1 MARNNHMNNKFLAVA
16 EFDVTKMTLQSDDS
30 TAGWDGSVLPVG
42 SYSATNGKCVIPD
55 GALMTK
61 AYYVVHTTFSD
72 DDATENAEIE
82 LGYTGTTDAFV
93 LEFDIQTSDA
103 DTGIDIWDAGAHG
116 TKVGFPNMGADGAH
130 DSQAEHAAL
139 VAATWVKLTA
149 DKELLM
155 TVTDDQL
162 DAGFMTLYV
171 EYVLTGDL
179 S

>member
-1 MARNNHMNNKFLAVA
+1 MARNNHMQNKFTAVA

-30 TAGWDGSVLPVG
+30 TAGWNGSVLPVG
-42 SYSATNGKCVIPD
+42 SYSATNGKCIIPD
-55 GALMTK
+55 GAL
-61 AYYVVHTTFSD
+61 
-72 DDATENAEIE
+72 II
-82 LGYTGTTDAFV
+82 TDAFV

-139 VAATWVKLTA
+139 VAATWVKLTS
-149 DKELLM
+149 DVELLM